1 MKKLLFA
8 IAAVIA
14 IGFTACTNK
23 TQAPAETTEAEEVAT
38 FNVDDE
44 AAASINALS
53 EQIQAQDADKFKQVL
68 EGIQE
73 KIKGIIANNP
83 EIAKEYIIKIQD
95 FLKEN
100 ADKIKSF
107 VGDNETVN
115 DDAKKSL
122 KDKAKELKDKA
133 IEKGNDAIDKAKD
146 KTGEA
151 IDNAANSAKKALGK

>member
-115 DDAKKSL
+115 NTLNALTSVSADDIVSSL
-122 KDKAKELKDKA
+122 
-133 IEKGNDAIDKAKD
+133 
-146 KTGEA
+146 
-151 IDNAANSAKKALGK
+151 NSAVESISNATEDACRKGRRCQEEPQGQG

>member
-68 EGIQE
+68 E
-73 KIKGIIANNP
+73 
-83 EIAKEYIIKIQD
+83 
-95 FLKEN
+95 FRR
-100 ADKIKSF
+100 KSR
-107 VGDNETVN
+107 E
-115 DDAKKSL
+115 SL
-122 KDKAKELKDKA
+122 PTTLRLPRS
-133 IEKGNDAIDKAKD
+133 ISSRSR
-146 KTGEA
+146 T
-151 IDNAANSAKKALGK
+151 S